1 MSQLHRSR
9 TKQFPRKKHRSSSDL
24 KLTKCLRL
32 VRFLIW
38 EVESCFSL
46 WWKCW
51 CYHIYCR
58 ICSLI
63 LVSFM
68 GMLSLIVEPCFPLL
82 ENCCC
87 LYLDSSH
94 DLLIFFLQATTMMC
108 YHPLMI
114 SVCLFFPSQKAD
126 LSSVEI
132 ESYGPT
138 KQIFLIWD
146 TTKASIFFLSEKLLM
161 CQGKYFI
168 ENASVLEV
176 WRKLSNHSLLK
187 DFHVKFFFPVN
198 IIAVL
203 IVVTEA
209 FSNWMPELLFL

>member
-63 LVSFM
+63 LVSFL
-68 GMLSLIVEPCFPLL
+68 GMLLLIVEPCFPLL

-108 YHPLMI
+108 NHPLMFF
-114 SVCLFFPSQKAD
+114 CLFVFSIPKSWSLFSWNRKLWANQTNFPD
-126 LSSVEI
+126 LRYDKSVN
-132 ESYGPT
+132 
-138 KQIFLIWD
+138 
-146 TTKASIFFLSEKLLM
+146 FFLSEKLLM

-168 ENASVLEV
+168 ENAFS
-176 WRKLSNHSLLK
+176 SGSLK
-187 DFHVKFFFPVN
+187 K
-198 IIAVL
+198 
-203 IVVTEA
+203 IVQSFA
-209 FSNWMPELLFL
+209 SKKIFM

>member
-1 MSQLHRSR
+1 MNSKKFQWASCIEVEPNNF
-9 TKQFPRKKHRSSSDL
+9 QEKKHRSSSDL

-63 LVSFM
+63 LVSFL

-108 YHPLMI
+108 NHPLMFF
-114 SVCLFFPSQKAD
+114 CLFVF
-126 LSSVEI
+126 
-132 ESYGPT
+132 
-138 KQIFLIWD
+138 
-146 TTKASIFFLSEKLLM
+146 SIPKSWSLFSW
-161 CQGKYFI
+161 
-168 ENASVLEV
+168 N
-176 WRKLSNHSLLK
+176 RKLWANQTNFPDLRYDKSVNL
-187 DFHVKFFFPVN
+187 FFIRE
-198 IIAVL
+198 IINVSRKVFYWERFQFWKSEENCP
-203 IVVTEA
+203 IIR
-209 FSNWMPELLFL
+209 FWKIFM